1 MIYLALKKIIKLSM
15 RAAFGFAAAV
25 RLFFSDK
32 SSQISGEEAFKK
44 LCEVYP
50 FKEVS
55 VVGESFVSPE
65 YDLQII
71 VPAYN
76 AEKYIEKCVLGIA
89 EQETGFSLRL
99 VVIDDGSV
107 DKTGEIADRL
117 LKEFNKGRLKN
128 DGGLKSFEVIHSENG
143 GAAAARNKGLEKI
156 LGRYVMFCD
165 ADDVLAEGAVEKLMK
180 AAISSGADIA
190 EGSISAVDEKGR
202 VCDRFMHKSG
212 ELSPMELFGYPFG
225 KVFKAELLKNIR
237 FPEGYWFEDSVF
249 KYCVYPFA
257 KKCIGLDEIV
267 YSYLRNYGGVSKQSL
282 KSPRAVT
289 TFYLTAALWQY
300 MAERT
305 GSFSMEIR
313 KQLLH
318 QLAVNYRR
326 TYLLGDEINK
336 YGFFYVRESYLNLS
350 GRGDF
355 KGLPV
360 LYRLLD
366 RAAVKGDFKSY
377 KLLCRKELYL

>member
-1 MIYLALKKIIKLSM
+1 MVYLALKKLLKLSM
-15 RAAFGFAAAV
+15 RASFGLAAAV
-25 RLFFSDK
+25 RLAFSGKK
-32 SSQISGEEAFKK
+32 SEYSGEEAFKK
-44 LCEVYP
+44 LCEAYP
-50 FKEVS
+50 YKEISVS
-55 VVGESFVSPE
+55 GESVVSPE

-76 AEKYIEKCVLGIA
+76 TEKYIEKCVLGIA

-99 VVIDDGSV
+99 VIIDDGSA
-107 DKTGEIADRL
+107 DKTGEILKRL
-117 LKEFNKGRLKN
+117 LKDFIEGRLKN
-128 DGGLKSFEVIHSENG
+128 AGGLKSFEVIHRQNG

-165 ADDVLAEGAVEKLMK
+165 ADDVLAQGAVERLMK
-180 AAISSGADIA
+180 AAISSGSDIA
-190 EGSISAVDEKGR
+190 EGSISAVDEKGN
-202 VCDRFMHKSG
+202 VCDRFMHKMG
-212 ELSPMELFGYPFG
+212 GLSPMELFGYPFG

-257 KKCIGLDEIV
+257 EKCVGIEEIV

-289 TFYLTAALWQY
+289 TFYLTAVLWQY
-300 MAERT
+300 MVERT
-305 GSFSMEIR
+305 ESFSMEIR

-336 YGFFYVRESYLNLS
+336 YGFFYVRESYLAFS
-350 GRGDF
+350 GRGGF

-360 LYRLLD
+360 LYRLLH
-366 RAAVKGDFKSY
+366 RVVVKGDFKSY